1 MNKNADAAGPADT
14 VGQSS
19 YSRALAGAVGCVGQ
33 EDRQRMSVVL
43 GRAALSPL
51 HPRALQQLE

>member
-1 MNKNADAAGPADT
+1 MQMQLVQQTLWVRAVIAGPWQ
-14 VGQSS
+14 GQW
-19 YSRALAGAVGCVGQ
+19 AVWGRRTGRGCL
-33 EDRQRMSVVL
+33 SVVL